1 MKHEM
6 LCGKAATNTPGKAS
20 KAMSSDSIAWPPVI
34 VKWRRQ
40 VQLVSSGQ
48 KGTQQNKAAYDWKGA
63 TAGGELHQEAVA
75 RGGHHQISAV
85 ISSHKSSRN
94 TWLITTA

>member
-1 MKHEM
+1 MKHET

-20 KAMSSDSIAWPPVI
+20 KAMSSDSIA
-34 VKWRRQ
+34 KWRRQ